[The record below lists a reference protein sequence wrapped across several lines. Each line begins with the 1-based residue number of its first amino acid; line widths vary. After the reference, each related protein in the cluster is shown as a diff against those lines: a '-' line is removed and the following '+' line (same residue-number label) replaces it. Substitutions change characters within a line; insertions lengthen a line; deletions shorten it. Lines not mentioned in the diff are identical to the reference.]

1 MPGQAAANNT
11 VHNFKMCRPKIR
23 KKENKGHVW
32 SYASCEVGTFA
43 ECLVHTTQ
51 FVIFPETHAALVQ
64 SF

>member
-1 MPGQAAANNT
+1 MPRQAAANNT
-11 VHNFKMCRPKIR
+11 VHNFKMCRPKMR

-32 SYASCEVGTFA
+32 SYDSCEVRTFA
-43 ECLVHTTQ
+43 ERPMHTAQ